1 MHALRSSLV
10 LALIASPVALA
21 AQGNPVSTAVQRMGR
36 GHSRHLL
43 ASAQAMPADKYGFK
57 PTPAQMTFGE
67 LIAHIVEDNGITCGT
82 ISGKTSEA
90 PKVTGTDSKDKL
102 VAALQTSLTFC
113 EGALAGLSDAKLGE
127 TVSWYGSNTTRA
139 MAAVG
144 LIDDWS
150 DHYAMQAIY
159 LRLNGVLPPTARQG
173 GM

>member
-1 MHALRSSLV
+1 MSALRV
-10 LALIASPVALA
+10 LILTTVVAVPLA
-21 AQGNPVSTAVQRMGR
+21 GQNPVSTAVQRMGQD
-36 GHSRHLL
+36 HSKNLL
-43 ASAQAMPADKYGFK
+43 AAAQAMPADKYGFK

-67 LIAHIVEDNGITCGT
+67 LIAHIADDNGITCGA
-82 ISGKTSEA
+82 ISGKQSGA
-90 PKVTGTDSKDKL
+90 AKVTGTDGKEKL
-102 VAALQTSLTFC
+102 VAALQASLTFC
-113 EGALAGLSDAKLGE
+113 AGALTGLTDAKLGD

-159 LRLNGVLPPTARQG
+159 LRLNGILPPTAHQG

>member
-1 MHALRSSLV
+1 MPALRVLV
-10 LALIASPVALA
+10 LTTLLAAPLA
-21 AQGNPVSTAVQRMGR
+21 AQNPVSTAVQQMGQ
-36 GHSRHLL
+36 GHSKNLL
-43 ASAQAMPADKYGFK
+43 AAAQAMPADKYSFK

-67 LIAHIVEDNGITCGT
+67 LIAHVADDNGITCGA
-82 ISGKTSEA
+82 ISGKPSSA
-90 PKVTGTDSKDKL
+90 AKVSGNDGKEKL
-102 VAALQTSLTFC
+102 VAALQASLTSC
-113 EGALAGLSDAKLGE
+113 DAALAGLTDAKLGD

-159 LRLNGVLPPTARQG
+159 LRLNGILPPTARKG

>member
-1 MHALRSSLV
+1 MGTLSTLFIAAV
-10 LALIASPVALA
+10 VASPLA

-36 GHSRHLL
+36 GHAKNLL
-43 ASAQAMPADKYGFK
+43 AAAQAMPADKYNFK

-67 LIAHIVEDNGITCGT
+67 VIAHIADDNGITCGA
-82 ISGKTSEA
+82 IGGKKLDA
-90 PKVTGTDSKDKL
+90 PKVSGTDGKDKL
-102 VAALQTSLTFC
+102 VAALQASLTFC
-113 EGALAGLSDAKLGE
+113 NAALAGLADAKLGE
-127 TVSWYGSNTTRA
+127 TVSWYGSSTTRA

-159 LRLNGVLPPTARQG
+159 LRLNGVLPPSAQQG

>member
-1 MHALRSSLV
+1 MPALRVFV
-10 LALIASPVALA
+10 LTTILAVPLA
-21 AQGNPVSTAVQRMGR
+21 AQNPVSTAVQQMGR
-36 GHSRHLL
+36 GHSKNLL
-43 ASAQAMPADKYGFK
+43 AAAQAMPADKYGYK
-57 PTPAQMTFGE
+57 PTQAQMTFGE
-67 LIAHIVEDNGITCGT
+67 LIAHIADDNGITCGA
-82 ISGKTSEA
+82 ISGKPSGA
-90 PKVTGTDSKDKL
+90 AKVSGTDGKEKL
-102 VAALQTSLTFC
+102 VAALQASLTFC
-113 EGALAGLSDAKLGE
+113 DAALAGLTDAKLGE

>member
-1 MHALRSSLV
+1 MRAVRSMFVFTL
-10 LALIASPVALA
+10 LAAPCVLA

-67 LIAHIVEDNGITCGT
+67 LIAHIVEDNGITCGA
-82 ISGKTSEA
+82 ISGKTSPA
-90 PKVTGTDSKDKL
+90 PKVVGTDSKDKL
-102 VAALQTSLTFC
+102 VAALQQSLTFC
-113 EGALAGLSDAKLGE
+113 GEAMAGLSDSKLGDN
-127 TVSWYGSNTTRA
+127 VSWYGQSASRA
-139 MAAVG
+139 AAAVG

-159 LRLNGVLPPTARQG
+159 LRLNGILPPSAQQG

>member
-1 MHALRSSLV
+1 MRTLRTLF
-10 LALIASPVALA
+10 IAAVVAAPLA

-36 GHSRHLL
+36 GHAKNLL
-43 ASAQAMPADKYGFK
+43 AAAQAMPADKYTFK

-67 LIAHIVEDNGITCGT
+67 VIAHIADDNGITCGA
-82 ISGKTSEA
+82 ISGKKLDA
-90 PKVTGTDSKDKL
+90 AKVSGTDGKDKL
-102 VAALQTSLTFC
+102 VAALQASLTFC
-113 EGALAGLSDAKLGE
+113 NAALAGLTDAKLGE

-139 MAAVG
+139 MASVG

-159 LRLNGVLPPTARQG
+159 LRLNGVLPPTAQQG